1 MNRQRVTSKT
11 EERLMLIRRILEQ
24 SGAELTKEKTKTLK
38 KIEVKIKELRDEQFA
53 ELIKEINPSP
63 SIFFYGRHYVL
74 TDGVLN
80 FTDSSELVRRRVR
93 EALKRWQDRAYYI
106 LFAVSKMRDPFTER
120 QLAERMKKLD
130 FPYLQHSLLGW
141 LESLRLLIR
150 TPEGKWKAPEEILP
164 AMKKELAD
172 YQPKLKLRSALAKRE
187 LEEVMRMEKE
197 FEDFLKLLIEE
208 RLDRTVSFGEE
219 FSVSKLVEYLRSL
232 FGPVLYYDILLTM
245 TQQYSIADVS
255 VVTEE
260 GGARM
265 RTGFN
270 LALFGEPGTG
280 KTFSTYTMIM
290 GDLNKGIPAHGLPG
304 RNRYCGGMTPAKF
317 IRIGEAY
324 EGRKYNFIITEFN
337 DWFKYCLP
345 YEAEVKTAQGESVQI
360 GEIVREKARL
370 NVLSLNKNFFLEA
383 RKICGFFRRKAPRLI
398 EFETQTGKV
407 LRVTPKHPLPTL
419 ADGLIWR
426 KAESFSVDDYFI
438 ILDDNHLKMER
449 IERKVVINESEEV
462 FDIAVPLNHNF
473 FANGFLVHNS
483 GLVEPL
489 KIAMEHGIIKWETA
503 RQTIGPYRFTSF
515 LSVNYNTRV
524 FERGYEVTV
533 RDPNFSAIEERMLCR
548 LHRLT
553 KERYREIAEKQM
565 ELVLGKL
572 KMEKAGE
579 IRDHITLVHAIETE
593 HPLVKE
599 MFKYKPVLLTERVFN
614 EITMAREA
622 ILDTIAQERL
632 DFSPRLERRAIQ
644 LMCAMSVMSYFK
656 EQDERIR
663 VDSEAMKLGIRFY
676 VEEAAVR
683 SKEKFNPE
691 DVLENLGLS

>member
-1 MNRQRVTSKT
+1 MEEVVLHYNTTPKCGKRSKMRRSSYYWMNRKKVTSKIK
-11 EERLMLIRRILEQ
+11 ERSMLIRRILEQ
-24 SGAELTKEKTKTLK
+24 SGTELTKEKTKILN
-38 KIEVKIKELRDEQFA
+38 KIEEKIKELNDKQFS

-63 SIFFYGRHYVL
+63 SIFFYGRHYAL

-106 LFAVSKMRDPFTER
+106 LYAATKMKEPFTER
-120 QLAERMKKLD
+120 QLAEKMKKLD

-141 LESLRLLIR
+141 LESFRLLMK
-150 TPEGKWKAPEEILP
+150 TPGGKWKVPEEILS
-164 AMKKELAD
+164 AMNKELVD

-197 FEDFLKLLIEE
+197 FEDFLKLLLED
-208 RLDRTVSFGEE
+208 RLDYTISFGEN

-245 TQQYSIADVS
+245 TQQYSLADVS

-290 GDLNKGIPAHGLPG
+290 GDPNKGIPAHGLPG

-337 DWFKYCLP
+337 DWFKY
-345 YEAEVKTAQGESVQI
+345 
-360 GEIVREKARL
+360 
-370 NVLSLNKNFFLEA
+370 
-383 RKICGFFRRKAPRLI
+383 
-398 EFETQTGKV
+398 
-407 LRVTPKHPLPTL
+407 
-419 ADGLIWR
+419 
-426 KAESFSVDDYFI
+426 
-438 ILDDNHLKMER
+438 
-449 IERKVVINESEEV
+449 
-462 FDIAVPLNHNF
+462 
-473 FANGFLVHNS
+473 S
-483 GLVEPL
+483 GMVEPL

-524 FERGYEVTV
+524 FERGYEVTIK
-533 RDPNFSAIEERMLCR
+533 DPNFSAIEERMLCR

-572 KMEKAGE
+572 KMEKASE
-579 IRDHITLVHAIETE
+579 VRDHLTLIHAIETE

-599 MFKYKPVLLTERVFN
+599 KFQYKPVSLTERVFE
-614 EITMAREA
+614 EITRAREA

-644 LMCAMSVMSYFK
+644 LMCAMSLMSYFK

-663 VDSEAMKLGIRFY
+663 VDSEAMKLGLRFY

-691 DVLENLGLS
+691 DLLRKLGLS